1 MDESI
6 YDLLKVEQE
15 AEQIVLNG
23 ENEREVIRQKALD
36 DANATI
42 KQFNDRL
49 PEMHQS
55 FLDKAQERADQSIAE
70 LKLRYNE
77 RNQELRALAEE
88 HEEEAL
94 NEAIKHLLK
103 TEQ

>member
-23 ENEREVIRQKALD
+23 EKEREAIRQKALD

-55 FLDKAQERADQSIAE
+55 FLDKAQERADQNIAE

>member
-15 AEQIVLNG
+15 AEQIVLDG
-23 ENEREVIRQKALD
+23 EKERETIRQKALD
-36 DANATI
+36 DANASI

-49 PEMHQS
+49 PEMQQS
-55 FLDKAQERADQSIAE
+55 FLEKAQDRANQSIAE

-88 HEEEAL
+88 HEDEAL

-103 TEQ
+103 TEL

>member
-6 YDLLKVEQE
+6 YDLLKIEQE
-15 AEQIVLNG
+15 AEQIVLEG
-23 ENEREVIRQKALD
+23 EKEREAIRQKALD
-36 DANATI
+36 DANASI

-94 NEAIKHLLK
+94 NEAIKYLLK
-103 TEQ
+103 TEL